1 VVIWAMGEASEQA
14 AAVPTACIIVAAGR
28 GERLGAGEPKALRLL
43 AEQPLV
49 MHAARA
55 ALDSGVVDILAVAA
69 PVEFVD
75 DVASAVRLLGG
86 RLVTVPGGDTR
97 RASVAAALA
106 GLPAE
111 VEVVLVHDAARCL
124 APAGLFVAVARA
136 AAGGLEAVVPV
147 LPVADTIKVV
157 EDDVVTRTLDRSA
170 LRAVQTPQG
179 FRRDILVRAHAA
191 ASGDAT
197 DDAGLVEQLGG
208 VVHVVPGHQEAFKVT
223 TPLDLL
229 LAEIV
234 LAHRSGGAT

>member
-1 VVIWAMGEASEQA
+1 
-14 AAVPTACIIVAAGR
+14 
-28 GERLGAGEPKALRLL
+28 
-43 AEQPLV
+43 
-49 MHAARA
+49 
-55 ALDSGVVDILAVAA
+55 VVDILAVAA

-75 DVASAVRLLGG
+75 DVASAVRPLGG

-111 VEVVLVHDAARCL
+111 VELVLVHDAARCL

-157 EDDVVTRTLDRSA
+157 EGDVVTRTLNRSA

>member
-1 VVIWAMGEASEQA
+1 VV
-14 AAVPTACIIVAAGR
+14 AAVSVTTACILVAAGR

-43 AEQPLV
+43 AGRPLV
-49 MHAARA
+49 AHAGRA
-55 ALDSGVVDILAVAA
+55 ALDSGLVDVLAVAA
-69 PVEFVD
+69 PTEFVH
-75 DVASAVRLLGG
+75 DVESAVRPLGD

-124 APAGLFVAVARA
+124 APAELFVAVAKA
-136 AAGGLEAVVPV
+136 VAGGLEAVVPV
-147 LPVADTIKVV
+147 LPVADTVKVV
-157 EDDVVTRTLDRSA
+157 EGDVVTRTLDRSV

-179 FRRDILVRAHAA
+179 FRRDVLVRAHAA
-191 ASGDAT
+191 VCGDAT
-197 DDAGLVEQLGG
+197 DDAGMVEQLGR
-208 VVHVVPGHQEAFKVT
+208 VVHVVPGHHDAFKVT

-234 LAHRSGGAT
+234 LAGRSSSAT